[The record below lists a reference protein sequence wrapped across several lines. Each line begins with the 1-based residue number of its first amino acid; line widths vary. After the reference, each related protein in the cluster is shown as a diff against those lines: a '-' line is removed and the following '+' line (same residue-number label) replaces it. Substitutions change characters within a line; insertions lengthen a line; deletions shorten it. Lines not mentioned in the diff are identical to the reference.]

1 MSLTA
6 LCCRREGSLCDEE
19 EGAAVVS
26 TQPPL
31 RHRSCHRNAQSYTH
45 TLSLS
50 LSLKHTHTCIH
61 TREHTME
68 KKMELEQEHFSIAC
82 TLKNEGFR
90 VTMAYIGCK
99 YFHIW
104 ASILGRP
111 SQTLTLNIVKV
122 LENKWCASHRRSH
135 KYQYVHMRPTSP
147 AMTQNNARI

>member
-1 MSLTA
+1 MVCHSPLY
-6 LCCRREGSLCDEE
+6 
-19 EGAAVVS
+19 AAVVKDS
-26 TQPPL
+26 CAMEKKEPPPPL
-31 RHRSCHRNAQSYTH
+31 TTSPPPLLPPQCSITH

-50 LSLKHTHTCIH
+50 LSLKHTHTRIH
-61 TREHTME
+61 TREHTRK

-90 VTMAYIGCK
+90 VTMAYIGYKC
-99 YFHIW
+99 FHIW

>member
-6 LCCRREGSLCDEE
+6 LRCRREGFLRDGE
-19 EGAAVVS
+19 EGAAAAA
-26 TQPPL
+26 
-31 RHRSCHRNAQSYTH
+31 HRLTAAAAATAMLDHTH
-45 TLSLS
+45 TLSLPPS
-50 LSLKHTHTCIH
+50 SIHTQAY
-61 TREHTME
+61 TREHTRK

-90 VTMAYIGCK
+90 VTMAYIGYKC
-99 YFHIW
+99 FHIW

-135 KYQYVHMRPTSP
+135 KYQYVHMRPTSA
-147 AMTQNNARI
+147 AMTQINARI

>member
-6 LCCRREGSLCDEE
+6 LRCRREGFLRDGE
-19 EGAAVVS
+19 EGAA
-26 TQPPL
+26 TAA
-31 RHRSCHRNAQSYTH
+31 HRLTAAAAATAMLDHTH

-50 LSLKHTHTCIH
+50 LSLKHTHTRIH
-61 TREHTME
+61 TREHTRK
-68 KKMELEQEHFSIAC
+68 KKMELEQEHFSLAC

-90 VTMAYIGCK
+90 VTMAYIGYKC
-99 YFHIW
+99 FHIW